1 MKKIAIVLVI
11 LISLGLFCY
20 SLPVSWFCVE
30 SGMTKSNVYELCG
43 PPTDTSLRDIKGEI
57 WEIRGGLWC
66 WNMYLIFD
74 NDISSPPD
82 IWVNIGPDQ
91 QDIRIHLIT
100 DGQWDVRI

>member
-1 MKKIAIVLVI
+1 MKKIVIVIVV

-43 PPTDTSLRDIKGEI
+43 PPTDTSLWDIKGET
-57 WEIRGGLWC
+57 WETGGGLWH

-74 NDISSPPD
+74 NDIARPPD